1 MLQTEAE
8 QWVESEIEGETSIRN
23 KVFVDPLII
32 GNLGFLLITVLL
44 DVIV

>member
-23 KVFVDPLII
+23 KGFLDPLII
-32 GNLGFLLITVLL
+32 GKLRFLLITVLL

>member
-8 QWVESEIEGETSIRN
+8 QWVESEIEEETSIRN
-23 KVFVDPLII
+23 KIFLDPLII
-32 GNLGFLLITVLL
+32 GKLRFLLITVLL